1 MTPPEPPF
9 LAACRR
15 KPVPHTPV
23 WIMRQAGRY
32 LPEYRAIREKVGF
45 LTLTKTP
52 ELAAEVTLQ
61 PIRRFGMDAAI
72 LFSDIMTPVEGM
84 GIDLEFDPG
93 PVIENPVRSPA
104 DVERLRVADP
114 EETVPFVLETIHILK
129 KELPPSA
136 PLIGFAGAPW
146 TLFCYVVEGRGSK
159 TFIRAKS
166 FLFAEP
172 EASRVLLDKLADTM
186 TAYLRAQAEAG
197 AQALML
203 FDSWAGLLSPHEF
216 RAFALP
222 AVQRTLGDL
231 GDLGLPLI
239 YFPNNGSTLLEDAA
253 FSGAHVMGI
262 DWRTPLSR
270 ARMLLGPG
278 LAVQGNLDPAALFAP
293 RDALGRQ
300 IRRVLEEAG
309 DKPGHIFNLGHGIE
323 RHTDPDALAY
333 LVDRV
338 HEWGEGGDA
347 TGGSDKPSGAA
358 RGDFVGGL
366 GIGEGRGG

>member
-1 MTPPEPPF
+1 
-9 LAACRR
+9 
-15 KPVPHTPV
+15 
-23 WIMRQAGRY
+23 
-32 LPEYRAIREKVGF
+32 
-45 LTLTKTP
+45 
-52 ELAAEVTLQ
+52 VTLQ

-84 GIDLEFDPG
+84 GIALDFDPG

-114 EETVPFVLETIHILK
+114 QETVPFVMETIRILRE
-129 KELPPSA
+129 ELPASA

-146 TLFCYVVEGRGSK
+146 TLFCYVVEGKGSK

-166 FLFAEP
+166 FLFAEA
-172 EASRVLLDKLADTM
+172 EAAGALLGKLADTM
-186 TAYLRAQAEAG
+186 TAYLRAQAAAG

-222 AVQRTLGDL
+222 AVQRTLKGLADL
-231 GDLGLPLI
+231 DLPLI
-239 YFPNNGSTLLEDAA
+239 YFPNNGATLLEDAGS
-253 FSGAHVMGI
+253 SGAHVMGI

-270 ARMLLGPG
+270 ARSLLGPE

-309 DKPGHIFNLGHGIE
+309 DGPGHIFNLGHGIE

-338 HEWGEGGDA
+338 HEWTEGRRSAAGA
-347 TGGSDKPSGAA
+347 PSVEGASKGRGSGAKGPGEA
-358 RGDFVGGL
+358 SAATQEGSAGVH
-366 GIGEGRGG
+366 GIGESREG